1 MATVFESIPS
11 AFWAALNNQ
20 SLAEM
25 LPPRWSI
32 LVNDSGVQCTLFW
45 ESSEAAPPSP
55 PPSPEATNPHQGAL
69 PANIRHKRHATQQIN
84 DFQNELLFK
93 YQSPELQIPMT
104 PKRVRPNP
112 ISAARPAFSSAFTLP
127 SALAS
132 RAPLAIPINPSTL
145 SMESMK
151 KFEVGDISIDPI
163 LANRNALNNLQEA
176 IQTQLQNRGN
186 IIRLNPS
193 SKPSTPGTEPT
204 PPTMPK
210 SVIHLSSD
218 LSHKE
223 NIQNKKQSENTVHI
237 KNSSPTPQENCQR
250 RDSVVAE
257 NILAI
262 APAPVSSNNNP
273 NCPAVSVAAE
283 SESAN
288 CHASLPAVCS
298 AIVVAP
304 SSESSSAFQPS
315 HHHINRQISNDIDN
329 VSNEDVDDMN
339 LEDIVKHQEKMEQS
353 IPSSVSTGN
362 GVISSHISVIDGGLS
377 SSETGRNELL
387 QQREPIMPKQEDIDS
402 DCEVIGDDTHVF
414 QNGTPKNLQIRS
426 IVRPP
431 LSFETPLQRPMNQLS
446 IPSFALPSDNS
457 SRNGQPSS
465 QKLVG
470 ARSGPLSFN
479 KCSVASVDKLAEQN
493 GHKAELQALRQEANR
508 GDEYLSMSRFVR
520 TLSKIIFEP
529 GELMVDS
536 VKDIDKNKISI
547 LLVETQRWYRA
558 NMAEVRQT
566 LSIRLSEIRKSK
578 RAAHW
583 QTGRAQVMAP
593 SAWPNFSQNGSMPR
607 YMSDSRY
614 FAGLPLGRGT
624 LALEAPEF
632 GQIRE
637 MDS

>member
-55 PPSPEATNPHQGAL
+55 PPSPEVTNPHQGAL

-273 NCPAVSVAAE
+273 NCPAVSVANE

-298 AIVVAP
+298 AIVVAH

-402 DCEVIGDDTHVF
+402 DCEVIGDDT
-414 QNGTPKNLQIRS
+414 NGTPKNLQIRS

>member
-69 PANIRHKRHATQQIN
+69 PSNIRHKRHATQQIN

-112 ISAARPAFSSAFTLP
+112 ISAQRPAFSSAFTLP

-151 KFEVGDISIDPI
+151 KFDVGDISIDPI

-204 PPTMPK
+204 PPMPK

-223 NIQNKKQSENTVHI
+223 NIQNKKQSENIVHI
-237 KNSSPTPQENCQR
+237 KNNSPTPQESCQR

-257 NILAI
+257 NMLAI
-262 APAPVSSNNNP
+262 APPPASNNNQ
-273 NCPAVSVAAE
+273 NCQTSIASMNE
-283 SESAN
+283 SESSN
-288 CHASLPAVCS
+288 CHPSLPPVSS

-304 SSESSSAFQPS
+304 SSESNNVFQP
-315 HHHINRQISNDIDN
+315 HHHINREISNDIEN
-329 VSNEDVDDMN
+329 VSDGDVDDMN

-377 SSETGRNELL
+377 SSETGRNELMH
-387 QQREPIMPKQEDIDS
+387 QREPIMPKQEDIDS
-402 DCEVIGDDTHVF
+402 DCEVIGDDT
-414 QNGTPKNLQIRS
+414 NGTPKNLQIRS

-614 FAGLPLGRGT
+614 FAGLPLGRT
-624 LALEAPEF
+624 LALEAPDF

>member
-55 PPSPEATNPHQGAL
+55 PPSPEVTNPHQGAL

-132 RAPLAIPINPSTL
+132 RAPLAIPINPSAL

-402 DCEVIGDDTHVF
+402 DCEVIGDDT
-414 QNGTPKNLQIRS
+414 NGTPKNLQIRS

>member
-55 PPSPEATNPHQGAL
+55 PPSPEVTNPHQGAL

-273 NCPAVSVAAE
+273 NCPAVSVANE

-402 DCEVIGDDTHVF
+402 DCEVIGDDT
-414 QNGTPKNLQIRS
+414 NGTPKNLQIRS